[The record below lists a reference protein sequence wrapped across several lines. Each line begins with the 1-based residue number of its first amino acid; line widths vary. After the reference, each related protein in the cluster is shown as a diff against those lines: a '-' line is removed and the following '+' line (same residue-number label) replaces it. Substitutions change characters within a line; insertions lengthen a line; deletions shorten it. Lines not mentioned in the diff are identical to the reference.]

1 MISNFVLRPV
11 PSLLSPP
18 RSRRS
23 FSDTVVMPYV
33 LSARCC
39 GHFSG
44 RRHLSATVN
53 THEGCVHA
61 HLSIQFVP
69 KPARPPVR
77 SPAHHHCPY
86 RLRSRSSLISHGSAA
101 RLVCGP
107 FDPPAFRSGDLANPR
122 ETGCES
128 DLSLRNFFE
137 GRKID
142 RYIADDVLLKTF
154 QLHLFKKLR
163 IVYSD

>member
-1 MISNFVLRPV
+1 MFYQRVTAAISIVDAIFPRHDREHARGLR
-11 PSLLSPP
+11 
-18 RSRRS
+18 
-23 FSDTVVMPYV
+23 
-33 LSARCC
+33 
-39 GHFSG
+39 
-44 RRHLSATVN
+44 
-53 THEGCVHA
+53 VHA

-69 KPARPPVR
+69 KPAR

-86 RLRSRSSLISHGSAA
+86 RLWSRLSLISHGSAA

-122 ETGCES
+122 ETGCEYES
-128 DLSLRNFFE
+128 DLSLSLRSLFG

-142 RYIADDVLLKTF
+142 RYFADDVLLKALKF
-154 QLHLFKKLR
+154 HLLKKLR